1 MGKKSFAQGRERYTE
16 AGMPD
21 RGPLIFLTVALA
33 VLSPILIMMAW
44 PFLTSFIIAS
54 ILAIVIHPAQERLSK
69 RIRRPRLA
77 TALMTLAAVLIL
89 VALLAFAAFTLTHE
103 LTAAYNALNKRSLE
117 EGGWPAL
124 VTDTAD
130 RVIDALATTIP
141 VNKEA
146 IRTELIERMK
156 AASGYALNN
165 LGAAVGG
172 VTNVAITLVLVTVF
186 LYCLLQYGEEW
197 VRRLA
202 EVVPLPDR
210 STTSIVNTV
219 RDSVIA
225 NVNGV
230 MAVALAQGLLL
241 ILGFWLVG
249 VRAPV
254 LWGVAGGFASIIPVI
269 GAPLVWV
276 PVAVAYLFTG
286 AYWKALVLFVWGAII
301 VGSVDN
307 ILRPVVVGA
316 RDKQHPIL
324 IGLAAIGGTFAFGPL
339 GIFLG
344 PLAVSLASALFK
356 ELQVLSPSRQS
367 H

>member
-1 MGKKSFAQGRERYTE
+1 
-16 AGMPD
+16 
-21 RGPLIFLTVALA
+21 
-33 VLSPILIMMAW
+33 
-44 PFLTSFIIAS
+44 
-54 ILAIVIHPAQERLSK
+54 
-69 RIRRPRLA
+69 
-77 TALMTLAAVLIL
+77 
-89 VALLAFAAFTLTHE
+89 
-103 LTAAYNALNKRSLE
+103 
-117 EGGWPAL
+117 

-130 RVIDALATTIP
+130 RVIDAVAHRIP

-172 VTNVAITLVLVTVF
+172 VTNVAITIVLVTVF
-186 LYCLLQYGEEW
+186 LYCLLQYGGEW
-197 VRRLA
+197 IRRLA
-202 EVVPLPDR
+202 EVVPLSER
-210 STTSIVNTV
+210 STNNILNTV

-230 MAVALAQGLLL
+230 LAVALVQGTML
-241 ILGFWLVG
+241 ILGFWFLG

-254 LWGVAGGFASIIPVI
+254 LWGVAGGFASVIPVI

-286 AYWKALVLFVWGAII
+286 AYWKALMLFVWGAIF

-307 ILRPVVVGA
+307 FLRPVVVGV

-356 ELQVLSPSRQS
+356 ELQVLSADKPTRNN
-367 H
+367 